1 MEPTQH
7 TYRVL
12 LVSAA
17 EKFTASLLGLL
28 PAETYAPV
36 CVATDTAAARRMA
49 LEQPFDLAII
59 NSPLPD
65 DFGVRLALDLCD
77 GGTCGVLL
85 LVKAEHASEITAR
98 VAPYGV
104 LTLAKPTSAAM
115 LTQTLTLLCGTH
127 ERLCRMEARAASIE
141 EKMEEIRIVNRAK
154 CILIEQLR
162 MTEQEAHR
170 YIEKQ
175 AMNRCVT
182 KRAIAEGILSTYK

>member
-7 TYRVL
+7 VYRVL
-12 LVSAA
+12 LVSAS
-17 EKFTASLLGLL
+17 EKFNESLREHL
-28 PAETYAPV
+28 PAERYFPV
-36 CVATDTAAARRMA
+36 CVATNTADARRMV
-49 LEQPFDLAII
+49 LEQTFDLAMI
-59 NSPLPD
+59 NAPLPD

-77 GGTCGVLL
+77 SGTCGVLL
-85 LVKAEHASEITAR
+85 LVKAEHAPDITAR
-98 VAPYGV
+98 VAPFGV
-104 LTLAKPTSAAM
+104 LTLQKPTSAAM
-115 LTQTLTLLCGTH
+115 LTQALSLLCGTH
-127 ERLCRMEARAASIE
+127 ERLRRMEAKTASIE

-154 CILIEQLR
+154 CVLIEQLR